1 LQKID
6 EQLTEIAF
14 QAPFLTEELGTDKG
28 ICRNV

>member
-14 QAPFLTEELGTDKG
+14 QAPFLTEELGSDKG
-28 ICRNV
+28 IYWNL